1 VSPELKQFLLDR
13 SLGNT
18 TIALDPM
25 CEELFLMYMED
36 VNSSSLREII
46 TILVAGYDPI
56 PGKLGRDAIDRL
68 TGASKEAKPKSYTGT
83 STNGS
88 GCFND
93 YTRERYNKDIQEN
106 LDIVHSLFI
115 GDRLAYVIEFNI
127 LAIKSQLDKK
137 IQIHCEQNK
146 QRYVRTA
153 SWSYLDWVH
162 HPSVKFHYIDWKLI
176 DANKGCINRN
186 MYKALRGTSLME
198 FLV

>member
-1 VSPELKQFLLDR
+1 
-13 SLGNT
+13 
-18 TIALDPM
+18 
-25 CEELFLMYMED
+25 MYMED

-115 GDRLAYVIEFNI
+115 GDRLAYVIEF
-127 LAIKSQLDKK
+127 KSK
-137 IQIHCEQNK
+137 N
-146 QRYVRTA
+146 
-153 SWSYLDWVH
+153 
-162 HPSVKFHYIDWKLI
+162 
-176 DANKGCINRN
+176 
-186 MYKALRGTSLME
+186 
-198 FLV
+198 